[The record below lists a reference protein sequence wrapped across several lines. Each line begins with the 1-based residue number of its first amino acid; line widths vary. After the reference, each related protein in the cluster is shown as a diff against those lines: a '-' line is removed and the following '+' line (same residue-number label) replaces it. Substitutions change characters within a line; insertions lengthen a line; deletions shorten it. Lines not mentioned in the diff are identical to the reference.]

1 MMSFEQNCTI
11 HNPALLCMLDTRS
24 CFYFSSLENENWMN
38 RERKKPLER
47 RLSLTLPVV
56 KMLDSTIQR
65 VGESWTARKVIAEKS
80 NTVGLH
86 VKIELRDNSA

>member
-1 MMSFEQNCTI
+1 
-11 HNPALLCMLDTRS
+11 MLETRS
-24 CFYFSSLENENWMN
+24 CFYFSSLENKNWMN

-47 RLSLTLPVV
+47 QLSLTLPVV

-80 NTVGLH
+80 NTEGLH
-86 VKIELRDNSA
+86 VKIELKDNSA